1 MIKFVIVGVWGALM
15 MGAGIFAELSFRKP
29 SESKTADGA
38 KINDF
43 EQVATEMNGAPVIVD
58 GKVEGYIVFR
68 TRSLIDRSKLSDPK
82 LDVAPFLLDAT
93 FAATYSHFDKGVP
106 NIRADDIQQL
116 TFLVADYANRK
127 LGAEVVRN
135 VELEQF
141 NYVPRDK
148 VRENMF
154 AKSP

>member
-1 MIKFVIVGVWGALM
+1 
-15 MGAGIFAELSFRKP
+15 MGAGIFAELSLRVF
-29 SESKTADGA
+29 SESKAAVDA
-38 KINDF
+38 KLNDF
-43 EQVATEMNGAPVIVD
+43 EQIATEMNGAPVIVD
-58 GKVEGYIVFR
+58 GRVEGYIVFR
-68 TRSLIDRSKLSDPK
+68 TRSLVDRSKLSDPK
-82 LDVAPFLLDAT
+82 LDIAPFLLDAT
-93 FAATYSHFDKGVP
+93 FASTYSHFDKGIP

-116 TFLVADYANRK
+116 TLLVADYANKK

-154 AKSP
+154 AKTP